1 MTIQIEKNIPV
12 PVRTKMPPL
21 PFADMDVGDS
31 FLAPVE
37 ADNTSMIQALRQRVA
52 RFQRKNPKYRF
63 SVVRDAQ
70 HNMMRVFR
78 IQ

>member
-1 MTIQIEKNIPV
+1 MTIQIDKNIPV
-12 PVRTKMPPL
+12 PARTKIPPL
-21 PFADMDVGDS
+21 PFEDMDVGDS

-37 ADNTSMIQALRQRVA
+37 ADNTRMIQALRQRVA
-52 RFQRKNPKYRF
+52 RFQRKNPKFRF
-63 SVVRDAQ
+63 SVLRDTQ